1 MLMRL
6 GSDSTRAGGAGR
18 REQVKENGGRGNAPR
33 RLGKRENDRS
43 DAFNSTQNN
52 TTKRQRLHS
61 AVARPGSSHNDSER
75 TERRVEPASTA
86 SEGSARAQ
94 QRKQRAMA
102 PYAQKD
108 GIARSR
114 RMFGALMG
122 HLGKAKQRIEKDTDL
137 FKRQDSKQQ
146 EAEQKE
152 KQQSQTLESRARHEA
167 KVTRL
172 EALLERTELD
182 RSEQLARAKLEHL
195 QMVRKSASQSKF
207 LVTVASPPLY
217 YRPAKH
223 TKETEELVAA
233 SIEAHE
239 AKMQSSARRHSTLLQ
254 KLETEF
260 EGKLAQLREEL
271 EEAKNEGK
279 QEAETAVKS
288 LNERTEEDA
297 SSSSRE
303 QDEDM
308 APASRESDKGSVS
321 GSDMED
327 DIPMVEANKRSHS
340 PKDDAVAV
348 KPEELN
354 GDGGTDGGESKEQ
367 QHVRSISPAVH
378 EEESYQED
386 LNETKMASPSHKK
399 EKDHL
404 VKPGPASPR
413 MKQQPNEVSEVK
425 PEPAVQPP
433 SPLKDEEVAE
443 DANVK
448 PEDSTAGLETP
459 VKVKKA
465 PAVNTSNMKVA
476 ELKKELKKRGLDVK
490 GLKATLLQRL
500 EAALQE
506 EAEA

>member
-1 MLMRL
+1 MLTRL
-6 GSDSTRAGGAGR
+6 GNDSTRAGGAGR
-18 REQVKENGGRGNAPR
+18 REQLKENGGRGNAAR
-33 RLGKRENDRS
+33 RLGKRDNDRS
-43 DAFNSTQNN
+43 DAFNGTQSN

-61 AVARPGSSHNDSER
+61 AVARPGSSHNDNSER
-75 TERRVEPASTA
+75 TERRVEPAPTA

-94 QRKQRAMA
+94 QRKQRAVA

-217 YRPAKH
+217 YRPSKH

-279 QEAETAVKS
+279 QETETAAKS
-288 LNERTEEDA
+288 LNGRTEEDA
-297 SSSSRE
+297 SSSPKE

-308 APASRESDKGSVS
+308 APASRDSDKGSVS

-327 DIPMVEANKRSHS
+327 DISMVEANNISHS
-340 PKDDAVAV
+340 PKDAAVAV
-348 KPEELN
+348 EPEELN
-354 GDGGTDGGESKEQ
+354 GERGTDDGESKEQ
-367 QHVRSISPAVH
+367 QHARSISPATH
-378 EEESYQED
+378 EEGSYQED
-386 LNETKMASPSHKK
+386 PSETKMASPSHK

-404 VKPGPASPR
+404 IKPSPASPR
-413 MKQQPNEVSEVK
+413 MKQQPKEVSEVK
-425 PEPAVQPP
+425 PEPAVQSS
-433 SPLKDEEVAE
+433 SPLKDEEVGE
-443 DANVK
+443 DAKAK
-448 PEDSTAGLETP
+448 PEDSTVGLETP

-465 PAVNTSNMKVA
+465 PVVNASNMKVA